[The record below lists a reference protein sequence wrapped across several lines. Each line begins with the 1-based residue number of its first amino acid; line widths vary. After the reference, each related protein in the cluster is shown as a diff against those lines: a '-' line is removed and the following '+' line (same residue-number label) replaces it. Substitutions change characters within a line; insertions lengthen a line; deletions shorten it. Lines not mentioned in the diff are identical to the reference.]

1 MRRLLILYS
10 LIAPHLVIVAGF
22 SASSATPSNT
32 SGSNNEDNHATWEDI
47 GRHLLGLRKGGIP
60 DHELMMTRLDIP
72 HWNKVKSAES
82 KVPGAGR
89 GLFAATDIKKG
100 ELITCYPGD
109 ILLQPNGLLGVP
121 EYLEKDEKLLRTLLF
136 KYSVGSI
143 RDGIAVMGLPEKVD
157 DMAYA
162 GHLINDGAKPPT
174 NEAELERY
182 VQESEH
188 CRNVE
193 HCPLE
198 NIHMVTIALR
208 DIKAGEELLVSYG
221 PVYWMDHAETWRGDS
236 NSGTE
241 EFIKIKDS

>member
-1 MRRLLILYS
+1 MNVLLFLIL
-10 LIAPHLVIVAGF
+10 LVTPQHVVLLVCGF
-22 SASSATPSNT
+22 STTPNNPN
-32 SGSNNEDNHATWEDI
+32 SGTTTTGGGGDGDYDDNHATWEDL
-47 GRHLLGLRKGGIP
+47 GRHLLSLKSGGVP
-60 DHELMMTRLDIP
+60 DHELMMKRLHIP
-72 HWNKVKSAES
+72 HWNKVVAGES
-82 KVPGAGR
+82 TVPGAGR
-89 GLFAATDIKKG
+89 GLFAATDISKG
-100 ELITCYPGD
+100 EMVTCYPGD
-109 ILLQPNGLLGVP
+109 ILLQPTGLIGVP

-174 NEAELERY
+174 CQAELERY

-188 CRNVE
+188 VRNVE

-208 DIKAGEELLVSYG
+208 DIQKGEELLVSYG
-221 PVYWMDHAETWRGDS
+221 PVYWMDHAETWKGGS
-236 NSGTE
+236 
-241 EFIKIKDS
+241 